1 MAKVVVLGTGGTI
14 ASRAHGVR
22 GHVAAATGAELL
34 DGIAARGFAPPAG
47 VTVTVEQFCNV
58 NSFLFDLELALRLAH
73 RAAAVL
79 VDADAAGVVVT
90 HGTDTMEE
98 SAFLA
103 DLVVDSD
110 KPVVFTGAQRP
121 ADARDSDG
129 PRNLA
134 DAIRVAAA
142 PEARGLGA
150 LVLFEQEIHAA
161 RDVTKLHTARV
172 GTFYSGEHGKLGEV
186 DGGQVIVHRR
196 PLLRHHVD
204 VEQVEPSVY
213 LIKLVMGTDG
223 RLLRH
228 ALETG
233 ARGIVLEAFGRG
245 NANHAVVEVVREAG
259 RRGVPV
265 LVTSRCPQ
273 GRVEPVYGDG
283 GGKDLAAAG
292 ALFAGDLTGPK
303 ARVLLAA
310 LLGRPGLPDLAA
322 AVAGV
327 AG

>member
-1 MAKVVVLGTGGTI
+1 MTKVVVLGTGGTI
-14 ASRAHGVR
+14 ASRADGAR

-34 DGIAARGFAPPAG
+34 DSLTARGVTAPAEM
-47 VTVTVEQFCNV
+47 TVTVEQFCNF
-58 NSFLFDLELALRLAH
+58 NSFLFDLELASRLAR
-73 RAAAVL
+73 RAEAILREPDV
-79 VDADAAGVVVT
+79 AGVVVT

-103 DLVVDSD
+103 DLAVTSD
-110 KPVVFTGAQRP
+110 KPIVFTGAQRP
-121 ADARDSDG
+121 ADAPDSDG

-142 PEARGLGA
+142 REARGLGV
-150 LVLFEQEIHAA
+150 LVVFEQELHAA
-161 RDVTKLHTARV
+161 RDVTKLHTARL
-172 GTFYSGEHGKLGEV
+172 GTFYSGEHGKLGEI
-186 DGGQVIVHRR
+186 DGTRVVVHRS
-196 PLLRHHVD
+196 PVLRHHFAI
-204 VEQVEPSVY
+204 ERIEPSVE

-245 NANHAVVEVVREAG
+245 NANHAVVGGVHEANG
-259 RRGVPV
+259 RGVPV

-273 GRVEPVYGDG
+273 GRVEPVYGNG
-283 GGKDLAAAG
+283 GGKDLATAG
-292 ALFAGDLTGPK
+292 ALFAGDLSGPK
-303 ARVLLAA
+303 ARILLAA
-310 LLGRPGLPDLAA
+310 LLGRPGVPDLAA
-322 AVAGV
+322 AVASV